1 MKEHPL
7 KQVKNSSWLNLESWC
22 APRCVLLG
30 ELFILNWLKV
40 STVICLSASAC
51 DCHSHFQL

>member
-40 STVICLSASAC
+40 SSYLPLCICL
-51 DCHSHFQL
+51 

>member
-7 KQVKNSSWLNLESWC
+7 KQVKNSSWLNLE
-22 APRCVLLG
+22 PRCVLLG